1 MHPYSYTMAINKYML
16 RLELYFNRSLKIFF
30 RLTSLFLSHWS
41 SEDKWV
47 WILTEYIICITTGLS
62 LWQTLLVL
70 TDSLL
75 LLPGRE
81 GDLTPFPMQLCEIW
95 HGFWW
100 WNRNR
105 REVHTFR
112 FSCLNNPPWYP
123 VPLRVST
130 KHWIWFKRLF
140 GICPP
145 SPLHLFCIS
154 CLVVCLSY
162 PVSLTIGSSFKWQP
176 LPPSRPLW
184 PPKHCF
190 NDLPVS
196 SCTVFHRFL
205 IMVPLTSYGKFFLAC
220 LLPHWVICSSRADR
234 YIIVHSFNTYFQL

>member
-1 MHPYSYTMAINKYML
+1 MSFPLKLWRQMSLDTYRIY
-16 RLELYFNRSLKIFF
+16 RLYNNRPLSVADIA
-30 RLTSLFLSHWS
+30 SAHGIPSSCFLDMRETW
-41 SEDKWV
+41 
-47 WILTEYIICITTGLS
+47 
-62 LWQTLLVL
+62 
-70 TDSLL
+70 
-75 LLPGRE
+75 LPPPCSCVRSG
-81 GDLTPFPMQLCEIW
+81 T
-95 HGFWW
+95 GFWW
-100 WNRNR
+100 WNRNW

-112 FSCLNNPPWYP
+112 FSCLNNLPWYP

-140 GICPP
+140 GIGLP

-154 CLVVCLSY
+154 CLVVSLSY

-176 LPPSRPLW
+176 LPPSSPLW
-184 PPKHCF
+184 PPKRCF

-205 IMVPLTSYGKFFLAC
+205 IMVPLTSSGKFFLAC
-220 LLPHWVICSSRADR
+220 LLPHWVICSSRAVR